1 MIHRLAAWLVVFT
14 TLLCGNAHAGRV
26 VNLAS
31 TDYPPYFS
39 PQLPGDGVV
48 AAITR
53 AALAKH
59 GHTLRLHYRPW
70 ARLMA
75 EVQAG
80 QFDGVMAVWYEPA
93 RAEYLHYS
101 QPLVNT
107 VMGFYGRVDKP
118 LAIQP
123 LSGLR
128 TRVIGTVRGYKNPDV
143 FERAGLK
150 QELAADDQTN
160 LRKLAAGRLDLVLI
174 DKVLAQHLLASLSP
188 KERQSIRW
196 QDPPLAVMP
205 LHVGLRRQLA
215 DGEQLLADFND
226 GLQTLRKTGQ
236 LAALIHQYQL
246 AQ

>member
-1 MIHRLAAWLVVFT
+1 MKHRFITLLLSLA
-14 TLLCGNAHAGRV
+14 LLCGHAHAGRV
-26 VNLAS
+26 VHLAS

-59 GHTLRLHYRPW
+59 GHTLKLHYRPW

-75 EVQAG
+75 EVKAG

-118 LAIQP
+118 LVTQP

-128 TRVIGTVRGYKNPDV
+128 TRVIGTVRGYKNPDA
-143 FERAGLK
+143 FDHAGLK
-150 QELAADDQTN
+150 QELAADDLTN

-188 KERQSIRW
+188 QERHAIRW
-196 QDPPLAVMP
+196 QEPPLAVMP
-205 LHVGLRRQLA
+205 LHVGLRQQLA
-215 DGEQLLADFND
+215 DSEQLLADFND
-226 GLQTLRKTGQ
+226 GLQTLRKHGQ
-236 LAALIHQYQL
+236 LAALIRQYKL

>member
-1 MIHRLAAWLVVFT
+1 MSRHLAAWLALFT
-14 TLLCGNAHAGRV
+14 TLLCGSAHAGRV

-59 GHTLRLHYRPW
+59 GHTLKLHYRPW
-70 ARLMA
+70 ARLIA
-75 EVQAG
+75 EVKAG

-101 QPLVNT
+101 LPLVNT

-118 LAIQP
+118 LATLP
-123 LSGLR
+123 LSALR
-128 TRVIGTVRGYKNPDV
+128 TQVIGTVRGYKNPDV
-143 FERAGLK
+143 FEQAGLK
-150 QELAADDQTN
+150 QELAADDLTN

-174 DKVLAQHLLASLSP
+174 DKVLAQHLRSHLSP
-188 KERQSIRW
+188 QERQAIRW
-196 QDPPLAVMP
+196 QDPPLEVMP
-205 LHVGLRRQLA
+205 LHVGLRRELG

-226 GLQTLRKTGQ
+226 GLQTLRKNGQ
-236 LAALIHQYQL
+236 LAALIRQYQL

>member
-1 MIHRLAAWLVVFT
+1 MTRLWWMLPALIV
-14 TLLCGNAHAGRV
+14 TLCSASAHAGHV
-26 VNLAS
+26 VNLAT

-39 PQLPGDGVV
+39 SHLPGDGVV

-59 GHTLRLHYRPW
+59 GHTLQLHYRPW

-75 EVQAG
+75 EVKAG

-93 RAEYLHYS
+93 RAEYLSYS
-101 QPLVNT
+101 LPLVNT

-118 LAIQP
+118 LATQP
-123 LSGLR
+123 LSALR
-128 TRVIGTVRGYKNPDV
+128 PRVIGTVRGYKNPDA
-143 FERAGLK
+143 FEQAGLK
-150 QELAADDQTN
+150 QELAADDLTN

-174 DKVLAQHLLASLSP
+174 DKVLAQHLLGNLSLA
-188 KERQSIRW
+188 ERHAIRW

-205 LHVGLRRQLA
+205 LHVGFQQGLP
-215 DGEQLLADFND
+215 DGEQLLAEFND
-226 GLQTLRKTGQ
+226 GLQTLRKNGQ
-236 LAALIHQYQL
+236 LAALIRQYKL

>member
-1 MIHRLAAWLVVFT
+1 MTRYLAALLT
-14 TLLCGNAHAGRV
+14 LTLALLCGTAYAGRV

-59 GHTLRLHYRPW
+59 GHTLQLHYRPW

-75 EVQAG
+75 EVKAG

-101 QPLVNT
+101 LPLVNT

-118 LAIQP
+118 LPTLP
-123 LSGLR
+123 LTELR
-128 TRVIGTVRGYKNPDV
+128 TRVVGTVRGYKNPDV
-143 FERAGLK
+143 FDRAGLK
-150 QELAADDQTN
+150 QELAADDLTN
-160 LRKLAAGRLDLVLI
+160 LRKLAAGRLDLVLV
-174 DKVLAQHLLASLSP
+174 DKVLAQHLLGHLSP
-188 KERQSIRW
+188 AERLAIRW
-196 QDPPLAVMP
+196 QEPPLEVMP
-205 LHVGLRRQLA
+205 LHVGLRRELP

-226 GLQTLRKTGQ
+226 GLQTLRKSGQ
-236 LAALIHQYQL
+236 LAALIRQYKL

>member
-1 MIHRLAAWLVVFT
+1 MTRYLAALLT
-14 TLLCGNAHAGRV
+14 LTLALLCGTAYAGRV

-59 GHTLRLHYRPW
+59 GHTLQLHYRPW

-75 EVQAG
+75 EVKAG

-101 QPLVNT
+101 LPLVNT
-107 VMGFYGRVDKP
+107 VMGFYGRLDRP
-118 LAIQP
+118 LATQP
-123 LSGLR
+123 LSALR

-143 FERAGLK
+143 FDRAGLK
-150 QELAADDQTN
+150 QELAADDLTN

-174 DKVLAQHLLASLSP
+174 DKVLARHLQGKLTTS
-188 KERQSIRW
+188 ERNAIRW
-196 QDPPLAVMP
+196 QDPPLSVMP
-205 LHVGLRRQLA
+205 LHVGLRRELS

-226 GLQTLRKTGQ
+226 GLQTLRKNGQ
-236 LAALIHQYQL
+236 LAALIQQYQL

>member
-1 MIHRLAAWLVVFT
+1 MTRYLAALLTLTLV
-14 TLLCGNAHAGRV
+14 LLCGTAYAGRV

-59 GHTLRLHYRPW
+59 GHTLQLHYRPW

-75 EVQAG
+75 EVKAG

-101 QPLVNT
+101 LPLVNT

-118 LAIQP
+118 VATQP
-123 LSGLR
+123 LSALR

-143 FERAGLK
+143 FDRAGLK
-150 QELAADDQTN
+150 QELAADDLTN

-174 DKVLAQHLLASLSP
+174 DKVLARHLQGKLTTS
-188 KERQSIRW
+188 ERHAIRW
-196 QDPPLAVMP
+196 QDPPLSVMP
-205 LHVGLRRQLA
+205 LHVGLRRELS

-226 GLQTLRKTGQ
+226 GLQTLRKNGQ
-236 LAALIHQYQL
+236 LAALIQQYQL